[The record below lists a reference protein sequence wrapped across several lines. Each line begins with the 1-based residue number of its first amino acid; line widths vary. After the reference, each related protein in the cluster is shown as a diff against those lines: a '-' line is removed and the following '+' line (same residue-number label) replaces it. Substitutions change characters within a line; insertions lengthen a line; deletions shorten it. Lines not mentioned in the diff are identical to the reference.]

1 MLRILLT
8 CLLIC
13 PALTWAEGDDEGS
26 LFQRFSSAMS
36 DMSRKTLYGA
46 LCDQFTDAPACYV
59 TPSGKK
65 IWELDEPER
74 SRWLAIAQSSGDE
87 GAPAAVVE
95 AKSPDDVP
103 IAAAPRA
110 LTEEEWATLRQQE
123 SALFCDFWRQQGD
136 SERTREQVARYC
148 Q

>member
-1 MLRILLT
+1 MLRILFA
-8 CLLIC
+8 CFLLW
-13 PALTWAEGDDEGS
+13 PVSSWAQGQEEGS
-26 LFQRFSSAMS
+26 IFQRFSSAVS
-36 DMSRKTLYGA
+36 DMSRKTLFGL
-46 LCDQFTDAPACYV
+46 LCDQFADAPACYA

-65 IWELDEPER
+65 VWELDEPER
-74 SRWLAIAQSSGDE
+74 SRWLAIAQSGAE

-95 AKSPDDVP
+95 AGQGDSP

-110 LTEEEWATLRQQE
+110 LTEEEWAKIRQQE
-123 SALFCDFWRQQGD
+123 AALFCDFWKQQGD

>member
-1 MLRILLT
+1 MIAEKQCRCCVEQPHGETMLRILLT

-13 PALTWAEGDDEGS
+13 PALTWAEGEDEGS
-26 LFQRFSSAMS
+26 LFQRFGNAMS

-65 IWELDEPER
+65 VWELDEPER
-74 SRWLAIAQSSGDE
+74 SRWLAIAQSSGTD
-87 GAPAAVVE
+87 GTPDAGVAVE
-95 AKSPDDVP
+95 ATGDSP

-110 LTEEEWATLRQQE
+110 L
-123 SALFCDFWRQQGD
+123 
-136 SERTREQVARYC
+136 
-148 Q
+148 

>member
-8 CLLIC
+8 CLLLC
-13 PALTWAEGDDEGS
+13 PVLTWAEEGESS

-36 DMSRKTLYGA
+36 AMSDMPRKTLYGT

-65 IWELDEPER
+65 VWELDEPER
-74 SRWLAIAQSSGDE
+74 SGWLAIAQSGAE
-87 GAPAAVVE
+87 GAPAAVEE
-95 AKSPDDVP
+95 AGQDDSP
-103 IAAAPRA
+103 IAATPQA

-123 SALFCDFWRQQGD
+123 AALFCDFWQQQGD
-136 SERTREQVARYC
+136 SERTREQVTRYC

>member
-13 PALTWAEGDDEGS
+13 PALTWAEGEDEGS
-26 LFQRFSSAMS
+26 LFQRFGNAMS

-65 IWELDEPER
+65 VWELDEPER

-87 GAPAAVVE
+87 GTPDAGVAVE
-95 AKSPDDVP
+95 ATGDSP

-110 LTEEEWATLRQQE
+110 LTEAEWATIREQE
-123 SALFCDFWRQQGD
+123 AALFCDFWRQQGD